1 MSAHKIGRND
11 PCGSGKKYKRCCGG
25 TGRNAAQSAT
35 DSLKKAMADQDFA
48 TIEEAQAFADTHIQR
63 ANATPR
69 DEFDGLSPARMADIL
84 YAPFESSHWLRFAD
98 TLSMPAKAPIMIL
111 FERLTDAIGARK
123 LKATAKGNLPR
134 AFCREAARAYEE
146 AGGRDPLSR
155 LTRVNKEEDFYDLH
169 VTRIVA
175 QSAGLVRKYKG
186 HFILGKKC
194 KTLLER
200 HGHAGT
206 YPLLLRAHATRFN
219 WAYGDGYPNLPFIQH
234 AFAFSLYLLAR
245 HGDTSLSQHFYEDA
259 FLNAFPTLLDEA
271 EPRLYTSAEE
281 QVRRCYTMRT
291 LERFADFFGLATL
304 TPTNDDIINRDYRVV
319 KTPLLDAALQFGP
332 QE

>member
-1 MSAHKIGRND
+1 
-11 PCGSGKKYKRCCGG
+11 
-25 TGRNAAQSAT
+25 
-35 DSLKKAMADQDFA
+35 MADQDFA
-48 TIEEAQAFADTHIQR
+48 TIDQAQAFADAHIQR
-63 ANATPR
+63 VNSAPH
-69 DEFDGLSPARMADIL
+69 DDFDGLSPAQMSDVL
-84 YAPFESSHWLRFAD
+84 YKPIESSHWLHFAD
-98 TLSMPAKAPIMIL
+98 TLSMPAKAPIMTL
-111 FERLTDAIGARK
+111 FKRLTDAIATQK

-134 AFCREAARAYEE
+134 AFCREAAQTYDE

-155 LTRVNKEEDFYDLH
+155 FDRVNKEDDFYDLH

-186 HFILGKKC
+186 YFILSKKC

-200 HGHAGT
+200 HGHAGS

-219 WAYGDGYPNLPFIQH
+219 WAYGDGHPELHFIQQ

-245 HGDTSLSQHFYEDA
+245 HGDTPLSQHFYEDA
-259 FLNAFPTLLDEA
+259 FLNAFPMLLDEA

-281 QVRRCYTMRT
+281 QVRRCYTLRT

-319 KTPLLDAALQFGP
+319 KTPLLDAAAQYGP
-332 QE
+332 VD